1 MVFLNPEEILS
12 QISLKDDM
20 IAADFGCGSGGFT
33 IPLAKKLNN
42 GFVYALDIQE
52 PPLEALKGKAEAE
65 RITNLKFIICDIE
78 HPETIKIP
86 EMSLD
91 LILVVNVL
99 FQAQDKQSVISHAR
113 KLLKGN
119 GYLLI
124 VDWEPGA
131 GQGPESGRVPL
142 DQIKELAEQ
151 NGFQVEKEFEA
162 GMYHYGIILK
172 KP

>member
-1 MVFLNPEEILS
+1 MLFLNPEEILS
-12 QISLKDDM
+12 QINLESNM

-52 PPLEALKGKAEAE
+52 PPLEALKSKAGAE

-86 EMSLD
+86 EASLD
-91 LILVVNVL
+91 FISIVNVL
-99 FQAQDKQSVISHAR
+99 FQIQDKYSVISHAK
-113 KLLKGN
+113 KLLKSN
-119 GYLLI
+119 GFLLV

-131 GQGPESGRVPL
+131 GQGPESGRVSL
-142 DQIKELAEQ
+142 EQIKALGES
-151 NGFQVEKEFEA
+151 NGFQAEKEFEA
-162 GMYHYGIILK
+162 GMYHYGVILK